1 MMDNYSSGGTCGEG
15 HPRVIE
21 YLLRKRNCMK
31 AKLFDAVNVSN
42 PQTVASVR
50 GVSMNMPT
58 GI

>member
-31 AKLFDAVNVSN
+31 AKLFEAVNVGN
-42 PQTVASVR
+42 PQKAAGVS
-50 GVSMNMPT
+50 GVSMNLPT